1 MSCQP
6 CPVLAAWSQCPPAG
20 PPTSASLSKQT
31 PFPATPHGQPVQ
43 ISLQPDTS
51 GHHCLS
57 ARTIYTF
64 GYPKY
69 SKFSEPTCFFLEA
82 PGGCKSGTEVGTF
95 PLGLRIFIIWWLR
108 AQV

>member
-6 CPVLAAWSQCPPAG
+6 HPVLAAWSQRPPAG
-20 PPTSASLSKQT
+20 PPASASLSKQAS
-31 PFPATPHGQPVQ
+31 FPATPHGQPVQ

-64 GYPKY
+64 GSPKY

-82 PGGCKSGTEVGTF
+82 PGVCKVVQKWELF
-95 PLGLRIFIIWWLR
+95 R
-108 AQV
+108 